1 MLVVKDKEW
10 KELNFFRNSLLISWL
25 WEVTN
30 LFNEVVLNCFVSF
43 WMIELLESYEKI
55 SLWDLMLKYVFWWL
69 YDVNWDMWW
78 LNNDLIEGVLI
89 VKGEID

>member
-69 YDVNWDMWW
+69 YDVNWDMWR

>member
-1 MLVVKDKEW
+1 
-10 KELNFFRNSLLISWL
+10 
-25 WEVTN
+25 
-30 LFNEVVLNCFVSF
+30 VSF
-43 WMIELLESYEKI
+43 WMIELLEYYEKI

-69 YDVNWDMWW
+69 YDVNWDIWW

>member
-1 MLVVKDKEW
+1 M
-10 KELNFFRNSLLISWL
+10 
-25 WEVTN
+25 
-30 LFNEVVLNCFVSF
+30 SF

-69 YDVNWDMWW
+69 YDVNWDMWR

-89 VKGEID
+89 VKGEIY